1 MIKIFTIH
9 KQGQTIPHKVLE
21 GIVSQTVACCLVP
34 ISQVKGDTA
43 RLNSVNNWI
52 SALEFSTDDI
62 FIGMDGD
69 VVMDDPD
76 TIAVLLKAMK
86 SDVFMATI
94 RTQIIQ
100 NRSKLAHA
108 LFACS
113 EPEVLR
119 KELMG
124 IRKKWTGGCSMCASM
139 NNLARKGKQTK
150 IIGFPRAYECT
161 RETLKRNV
169 INEKSK
175 KG

>member
-1 MIKIFTIH
+1 MVKIFTIH

-21 GIVSQTVACCLVP
+21 GVVSQTVECCLVP
-34 ISQVKGDTA
+34 ISQTKGDTA

-52 SALEFSTDDI
+52 SALEFHTDEV

-76 TIAVLLKAMK
+76 TIAKLLEAMK
-86 SDVFMATI
+86 SDTFMATV

-100 NRSKLAHA
+100 HRSKMAHA

-113 EPEVLR
+113 EPEILR
-119 KELMG
+119 KELIG
-124 IRKKWTGGCSMCASM
+124 IKKNWTGACSMCTSM

-150 IIGFPRAYECT
+150 IIGFPRAYECS
-161 RETLKRNV
+161 RETLKR
-169 INEKSK
+169 KTGK
-175 KG
+175 

>member
-21 GIVSQTVACCLVP
+21 GVVSQTVECCLVP
-34 ISQVKGDTA
+34 ISQTKGNTA

-52 SALEFSTDDI
+52 SALEFHTGEV
-62 FIGMDGD
+62 FVGMDSD

-86 SDVFMATI
+86 SGVFMAAI

-100 NRSKLAHA
+100 HRAKLAHA

-119 KELMG
+119 KELIG
-124 IRKKWTGGCSMCASM
+124 IKKNWTGGCSMCASM

-150 IIGFPRAYECT
+150 IIGFPRAYECS
-161 RETLKRNV
+161 RETLKR
-169 INEKSK
+169 KTGK
-175 KG
+175 